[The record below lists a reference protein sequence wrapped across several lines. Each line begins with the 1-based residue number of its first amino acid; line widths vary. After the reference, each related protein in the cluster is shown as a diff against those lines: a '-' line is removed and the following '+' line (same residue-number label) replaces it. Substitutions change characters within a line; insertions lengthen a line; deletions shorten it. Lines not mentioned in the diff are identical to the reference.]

1 MDWSLWCQERP
12 ACILCLPA
20 FQSRLTHSRCSAWR
34 DFLVYSQPKGR
45 ALHCD
50 RWQLKSKI
58 VFLRFVPAVFAKHL
72 LALHSCTYVG
82 DRSPSYQWA
91 DSPWGDRHNTICI
104 SIGREWRTVKVQAD
118 GRGRRKL
125 GGATL
130 RYELKLEGRGLWCSA
145 REHPRNTPGSIIPW
159 TKSNKPSWGPLCT
172 WGHLWGGSD
181 QSLEIQASD
190 TLSQKKKKK
199 PI

>member
-1 MDWSLWCQERP
+1 MGVPFSTTSIWGVCVWQLIDWSLWCQERP

-125 GGATL
+125 GGTTL
-130 RYELKLEGRGLWCSA
+130 TKVWRVKTGRKRFVVQC
-145 REHPRNTPGSIIPW
+145 
-159 TKSNKPSWGPLCT
+159 
-172 WGHLWGGSD
+172 
-181 QSLEIQASD
+181 
-190 TLSQKKKKK
+190 
-199 PI
+199 